1 MGAGGELPSE
11 DRDASYANR
20 IGEILVGAGTV
31 TIERYR
37 KAVDAKPGHEN
48 PFDLILL
55 ARCKQTQYSEN
66 CRRYASGFSEA
77 HKFL

>member
-1 MGAGGELPSE
+1 VVRAGGELPSE

-37 KAVDAKPGHEN
+37 KAVDAQPGHEYL
-48 PFDLILL
+48 FDLNLL
-55 ARCKQTQYSEN
+55 AICKQTQYSEN
-66 CRRYASGFSEA
+66 CWRFASGF
-77 HKFL
+77 F